1 MRPYSK
7 NTNYERRNTMKMPN
21 KLYDVLKWITMVALP
36 AITTLWLTLASI
48 WGFPYAEPIG
58 ATLGAIT
65 VFLGA
70 LLGISSIT
78 YAKSIESG
86 EADG

>member
-1 MRPYSK
+1 MS
-7 NTNYERRNTMKMPN
+7 N
-21 KLYDVLKWITMVALP
+21 KAYDILKYIVTIFLP

-48 WGFPYAEPIG
+48 WHFPYAEPIG

-70 LLGISSIT
+70 L
-78 YAKSIESG
+78 AVWC
-86 EADG
+86 

>member
-1 MRPYSK
+1 MIFK
-7 NTNYERRNTMKMPN
+7 NEKV
-21 KLYDVLKWITMVALP
+21 YDILKWITMVCLP

-48 WGFPYAEPIG
+48 WNFPYAEPIG

-70 LLGISSIT
+70 LLGIGSVKYKLMSE
-78 YAKSIESG
+78 KEK
-86 EADG
+86 

>member
-1 MRPYSK
+1 MIFK
-7 NTNYERRNTMKMPN
+7 NEKVYQF
-21 KLYDVLKWITMVALP
+21 VKWFTTVVLP

-48 WGFPYAEPIG
+48 WNFPYAEPIG

-70 LLGISSIT
+70 LLGIGSIK
-78 YAKSIESG
+78 YQALKEG
-86 EADG
+86 K

>member
-1 MRPYSK
+1 MVFK
-7 NTNYERRNTMKMPN
+7 NEKTYQF
-21 KLYDVLKWITMVALP
+21 VKWFTSVVLP

-48 WGFPYAEPIG
+48 WNFPYAEPIG

-70 LLGISSIT
+70 LLGIGSIK
-78 YAKSIESG
+78 YSLLEKEAK
-86 EADG
+86 

>member
-1 MRPYSK
+1 MVFK
-7 NTNYERRNTMKMPN
+7 ND
-21 KLYDVLKWITMVALP
+21 KLYDVLKWIVTVVLP

-48 WGFPYAEPIG
+48 WNFPYAEPIG

-70 LLGISSIT
+70 LIGIGSIKYKLQNKT
-78 YAKSIESG
+78 TE
-86 EADG
+86 

>member
-1 MRPYSK
+1 MIFK
-7 NTNYERRNTMKMPN
+7 NEKVYQFMKWFTT
-21 KLYDVLKWITMVALP
+21 VVLP

-48 WGFPYAEPIG
+48 WNFPYAEPIG

-70 LLGISSIT
+70 LLGIGSIK
-78 YAKSIESG
+78 YQALKEG
-86 EADG
+86 K

>member
-1 MRPYSK
+1 MVFK
-7 NTNYERRNTMKMPN
+7 NEKTYQFMKWFTT
-21 KLYDVLKWITMVALP
+21 VVLP

-48 WGFPYAEPIG
+48 WNFPYAEPIG

-70 LLGISSIT
+70 LLGIGSIK
-78 YAKSIESG
+78 YSIQEKG
-86 EADG
+86 GK

>member
-1 MRPYSK
+1 MSNRA
-7 NTNYERRNTMKMPN
+7 
-21 KLYDVLKWITMVALP
+21 YDILKEVVTIALP

-48 WGFPYAEPIG
+48 WNFPYAESIG

-70 LLGISSIT
+70 LIGVSS
-78 YAKSIESG
+78 AKYKINNSSKN
-86 EADG
+86 

>member
-1 MRPYSK
+1 MVFK
-7 NTNYERRNTMKMPN
+7 ND
-21 KLYDVLKWITMVALP
+21 KLYDVLKWIVTVVLP

-48 WGFPYAEPIG
+48 WNFPYAEPIG

-70 LLGISSIT
+70 LIGIGSIKYKLQNKT
-78 YAKSIESG
+78 E
-86 EADG
+86 

>member
-1 MRPYSK
+1 
-7 NTNYERRNTMKMPN
+7 MKLSN
-21 KLYDVLKWITMVALP
+21 KVYDILKYVVTIGLP
-36 AITTLWLTLASI
+36 AVTTLWLTLASI

-70 LLGISSIT
+70 LIGVSS
-78 YAKSIESG
+78 AKYKALNEVSK
-86 EADG
+86 DD

>member
-1 MRPYSK
+1 M
-7 NTNYERRNTMKMPN
+7 TNKA
-21 KLYDVLKWITMVALP
+21 YDILKYIVTIGLP
-36 AITTLWLTLASI
+36 AVTTLWLTLASI

-70 LLGISSIT
+70 IIGISS
-78 YAKSIESG
+78 AKYKALLSKPCEDVREG
-86 EADG
+86 TED

>member
-1 MRPYSK
+1 
-7 NTNYERRNTMKMPN
+7 MKMPN

-36 AITTLWLTLASI
+36 AVTTLWLTLASI

-78 YAKSIESG
+78 YAKRIESG